1 MIREYQK
8 GDVQVYTE
16 KEERRGSIMSF
27 DTLQEEEQ
35 SHKVKVKVERVLFP
49 KSENEWNGWGI
60 VSVSP
65 VETELGF
72 EPKLSKWKN
81 FIIRGNI
88 PMAMIKGQEYTLD
101 ISDLKRDVKYGEYY
115 EVVKLHIETLDSVE
129 SQQRFLQAIVKE
141 HKANLIIEEYP
152 NSMIIDDIKSGV
164 INLTTI
170 KGIGQA
176 TADKIIADIE
186 RNKDLGALMV
196 ELNDLKLTAR
206 MIKNVL
212 DKYGSSTVA
221 LLKARESL
229 YNLCSVSGIS
239 FKKVDEVALARGED
253 KFGAKRIR
261 AYAEHCFDEIAN
273 DGHSWVSERVFLEKA
288 ISELDIIGTYI
299 RDYMDS
305 EDGRLRFYW
314 QQDYKRISSM
324 RMYNNEKNTLRN
336 LLRLAT
342 KYEVRENVNF
352 DEEIKR
358 AENKLGVTYTEEQR
372 NAIIE
377 SMNHGVFILN
387 GKGGTGKTTVVKG
400 IVEIAESLGMS
411 YQACALSGKASQV
424 LLSKDIDS
432 ATIHRTFSIGLNDKD
447 ETQLTVKKDLIIVDE
462 SSMINAGLFSTL
474 LSRIESGAKIV
485 IVGDSGQ
492 LSGIGHGD
500 VLRDLLQTKYFKTV
514 ELIQIHRQAQDS
526 GIIELASK
534 IRDGQQVCVSKFEGM
549 TTFGIKKDMLLLG
562 YSDKEAIPFD
572 LEKYLRGYSK
582 HIKSPQD
589 LMDIQVVVATKE
601 RGNLSARAINT
612 LAQSIFNDLSK
623 EFMSN
628 SGYDYREGD
637 KVIVKGNSYEIDYY
651 DDIEHYH
658 KAQEEKEMQK
668 YQKQYDSEGEESQEY
683 VQPINPKGDLF
694 NGTMGIVKGIISD
707 VDSDKKDIKLLAV
720 EFEGLGL
727 VVFESNKL
735 DSLDLAYAVTCH
747 RLQGSTIKNVFV
759 LLDYSAFTLLSR
771 QWVYTAITRASKKCV
786 LMVQT
791 TALVK
796 AIGTDSSGN
805 RQTFLG
811 DLIKEVQQK
820 IGNLESVKNRQ
831 I

>member
-1 MIREYQK
+1 
-8 GDVQVYTE
+8 
-16 KEERRGSIMSF
+16 MSF
-27 DTLQEEEQ
+27 DTLQEEAQ

-72 EPKLSKWKN
+72 EPKLNKWKN

-88 PMAMIKGQEYTLD
+88 PMAMIKGQEYSLD
-101 ISDLKRDVKYGEYY
+101 ISDLKRDIKYGDYY
-115 EVVKLHIETLDSVE
+115 EVVKLHIEALDSVE
-129 SQQRFLQAIVKE
+129 AQQRFLQAIVKE

-152 NSMIIDDIKSGV
+152 NSMIIDDIKSGA
-164 INLTTI
+164 IDLTTI
-170 KGIGQA
+170 KGIGKS
-176 TADKIIADIE
+176 TADKIIATIE

-196 ELNDLKLTAR
+196 ELDDLKLTAR

-221 LLKARESL
+221 LLVAKESL

-239 FKKVDEVALARGED
+239 FKKVDDVALARGED

-273 DGHSWVSERVFLEKA
+273 EGHSWVSERVFLEKA

-305 EDGRLRFYW
+305 EDGRMRFYW
-314 QQDYKRISSM
+314 QQDMKRISSM
-324 RMYNNEKNTLRN
+324 RMYNNERNTLRN

-342 KYEVRENVNF
+342 KYVVRKDVNF

-358 AENKLGVTYTEEQR
+358 AENKLGVIYTEEQR
-372 NAIIE
+372 NAIVE

-400 IVEIAESLGMS
+400 IVEIAVSLGMT

-432 ATIHRTFSIGLNDKD
+432 ATIHRTFSIGLSGND
-447 ETQLTVKKDLIIVDE
+447 ESELTVKKDLIIVDE

-500 VLRDLLQTKYFKTV
+500 VLRDLLQTKFFKTV
-514 ELIQIHRQAQDS
+514 ELMQIHRQAQDS

-534 IRDGQQVCVSKFEGM
+534 VREGQQVCMGKFEGM
-549 TTFGIKKDMLLLG
+549 ATFGVKKDMLLLG
-562 YSDKEAIPFD
+562 YSDKEAIPID
-572 LEKYLRGYSK
+572 LERYLRGYLK
-582 HIKSPQD
+582 HIKTPQD

-601 RGNLSARAINT
+601 RGSLSARAINI
-612 LAQSIFNDLSK
+612 LAQGIFNDLNKDFIS
-623 EFMSN
+623 SG
-628 SGYDYREGD
+628 GYDYREGD

-651 DDIEHYH
+651 DDVEHYYRA
-658 KAQEEKEMQK
+658 KEEKLMQDLMPPLEVE
-668 YQKQYDSEGEESQEY
+668 YDEENDIY
-683 VQPINPKGDLF
+683 LTLNVPQPINPTGDLF

-707 VDSDKKDIKLLAV
+707 VDSDGNEIKLLAV
-720 EFEGLGL
+720 DFEGLGL

-759 LLDYSAFTLLSR
+759 LLDYSAFSLLSR

-811 DLIKEVQQK
+811 DFIKEVQQK
-820 IGNLESVKNRQ
+820 VGDLESVLSR
-831 I
+831 